1 MKYFLMIA
9 LSVLM
14 TGSAAEAHNR
24 DRHRHYPRFQHGP
37 GHVIYTPWGVVS
49 SVPNR
54 IRITE
59 HCVYKPWKNK
69 TICRF

>member
-14 TGSAAEAHNR
+14 TGSAAEAHTR
-24 DRHRHYPRFQHGP
+24 DRHRHNTVYT
-37 GHVIYTPWGVVS
+37 VYTPWFVIER
-49 SVPNR
+49 PQPK
-54 IRITE
+54 IRISD

-69 TICRF
+69 TVCKY

>member
-1 MKYFLMIA
+1 MIA

-24 DRHRHYPRFQHGP
+24 DRHYPRWQHGP
-37 GHVIYTPWGVVS
+37 HVLYTPWGVVS
-49 SVPNR
+49 NVPNR

-69 TICRF
+69 TVCRY

>member
-1 MKYFLMIA
+1 MKYLLMIA

-24 DRHRHYPRFQHGP
+24 DRHRPQYYHGP
-37 GHVIYTPWGVVS
+37 GHVLYTPWGVVS
-49 SVPNR
+49 TVPNR
-54 IRITE
+54 IRITK

-69 TICRF
+69 TVCRY

>member
-1 MKYFLMIA
+1 MIA

-24 DRHRHYPRFQHGP
+24 DHHRHYPRFRHGP

-69 TICRF
+69 TVCRY